1 MRFIIENDKQAVGK
15 WVANYVVK
23 RILEFAPTPEKPFV
37 LGLPTGS
44 TPLATYKELV
54 RLNKEGK
61 FSFQNVVTFNMDEYC
76 SLARDHPESYH
87 SFMWTNLFN
96 HVDIK
101 KENVNILD
109 GNAVDLIAE
118 CDSYEQRIK
127 AIGGIELFLGGI
139 GPDGHIAFNEP
150 GSSLESRTRVKTL
163 AYDTIV
169 ANSRFFGNDLSKV
182 PHMALTVGVGT
193 VMAAR
198 EVVLLVTGP
207 SKSYALYKAVEEGV
221 SHMWTCS
228 ALQTHKNAMIVC
240 DEDATDELRVK
251 TVKYFKGLMKV
262 TAGFSEKERQ
272 TLIRPSTYTKQE
284 AAAAK
289 EPAQRNVNISPS
301 VLLPAP
307 SNKYSSATDKASNN
321 YVGVAFVLAAGI
333 LIGFA
338 VSRK

>member
-1 MRFIIENDKQAVGK
+1 MRLQ
-15 WVANYVVK
+15 
-23 RILEFAPTPEKPFV
+23 ILENKGDVGEYTARYVMERIKQFGPSATKPFV
-37 LGLPTGS
+37 LGCPTGG
-44 TPLATYKELV
+44 TPVPTYQKLV
-54 RLNKEGK
+54 EFHKAGLL
-61 FSFQNVVTFNMDEYC
+61 SFEHVVTFNMDEYC
-76 SLARDHPESYH
+76 NLPREHPESYH
-87 SFMWTNLFN
+87 TFMWENLFK
-96 HVDIK
+96 HIDINPD
-101 KENVNILD
+101 NVHILD
-109 GNAVDLIAE
+109 GNAANLVEE
-118 CDSYEQRIK
+118 CDNFEAKIESF
-127 AIGGIELFLGGI
+127 GGIELFMAGI

-272 TLIRPSTYTKQE
+272 TLIRPSTYTKHQTPKASKAGE
-284 AAAAK
+284 SA
-289 EPAQRNVNISPS
+289 RVNISPS

-307 SNKYSSATDKASNN
+307 APRGTESKAENN